1 MVFKL
6 RHQFSKI
13 QKLGRFNG
21 VRTAVI
27 ILITFALYSLP
38 ITFYAALPLH
48 DVRKETSVIVFL
60 DFSTLLLNSGPI
72 LSTVTYGGTN
82 LKFKASVA
90 KLRYDLCRRFGVKTK
105 PMSRITVAPAEKSST
120 CTISERL

>member
-1 MVFKL
+1 MVKIKKKSKLNKIKSKLGKNSL
-6 RHQFSKI
+6 RHQFPKI
-13 QKLGRFNG
+13 QKLGRFKG

-27 ILITFALYSLP
+27 ILLTFALYSLP

-48 DVRKETSVIVFL
+48 DVRKETNVIVFL

-90 KLRYDLCRRFGVKTK
+90 KLSHDRCQKCWDKKKR
-105 PMSRITVAPAEKSST
+105 
-120 CTISERL
+120 